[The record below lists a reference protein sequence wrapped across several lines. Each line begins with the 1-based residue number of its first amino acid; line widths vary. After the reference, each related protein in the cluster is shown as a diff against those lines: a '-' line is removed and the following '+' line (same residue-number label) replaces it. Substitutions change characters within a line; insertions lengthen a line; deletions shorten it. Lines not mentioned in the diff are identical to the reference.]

1 MATMIPEHRKAVVKR
16 IAAEL
21 MEKDPTESAIMEA
34 FFRLQTVTVPDGFRI
49 TTRQWASVSSSV
61 VRGVRISIG
70 HTKGAKKRVEETGTA
85 KVAEAPLK
93 NVEVPKPTPLPAMTK
108 TDRMEEALGRLTDE
122 VASMKRVMMRIALA
136 LEAQV
141 SKGFTPDMGKPG
153 EDFHTDFEGDE
164 LNGNIAAD
172 HPLRNP
178 DLTRAATAAAR
189 TINSG
194 SADRRSQPR
203 PTFGQTAMV
212 AAFARATEEREL
224 QVQHGRQQQDH

>member
-16 IAAEL
+16 IASEL
-21 MEKDPTESAIMEA
+21 MEKDPTETAIMDA

-49 TTRQWASVSSSV
+49 TTRQWASVKPSV
-61 VRGVRISIG
+61 IRGVRISIG
-70 HTKGAKKRVEETGTA
+70 HAKGAKKRLEETGTA
-85 KVAEAPLK
+85 KPAEAPLK
-93 NVEVPKPTPLPAMTK
+93 NVEEPKPTPLPSFTK
-108 TDRMEEALGRLTDE
+108 TDRMEEAIGRLTDE

-141 SKGFTPDMGKPG
+141 SQGATPTMGKSG
-153 EDFHTDFEGDE
+153 EDFDDDDE

-178 DLTRAATAAAR
+178 DLARAARSAAN
-189 TINSG
+189 TING
-194 SADRRSQPR
+194 GNVPRRLQPR
-203 PTFGQTAMV
+203 PTIGKTTME

-224 QVQHGRQQQDH
+224 QLEHGRKQQDH